1 MEKFL
6 IEISD
11 NISEKVAKE
20 CNEFMPSGHIAVC
33 CTTKDL
39 DYAKSVTEKI
49 NTFDYE
55 ITFIEYPDDVVID
68 DESILDIVESQEN
81 IRFFIGVGGRE
92 IATLLSKATTLREFE
107 YILVSNT
114 PDIYGV
120 GYAIGKTEAF
130 DEYQFIMPKALYIDS
145 NCVSKKEGFASLVGI
160 ILGHAVEIFEKE
172 YINKMNG
179 KFEENLLSIEK
190 QKIYDMIGNGDMCD
204 RKKLLEQIVDFCNT
218 ERQEFCS
225 SQKVMTKLLEEISL
239 VYDKGDSSLLSAI
252 ALIKY
257 FKAILS
263 VEEGSLTIPVDVS
276 SKCRNL
282 AKLSNVD
289 MSTIIKHV
297 EKRKF
302 EPKWLFIHKEYRKD
316 MLDDITKIESK
327 LENIIRSAKRYMSD
341 VGYHLGEEY
350 DSNML
355 IQAIYNLSPL
365 VEDCSPVSIADCLGI
380 G

>member
-68 DESILDIVESQEN
+68 DESVLDIVESQEN
-81 IRFFIGVGGRE
+81 IRFFIGIGGRE

-130 DEYQFIMPKALYIDS
+130 EEYQFIMPKALYIDS

-179 KFEENLLSIEK
+179 KFQENLLSIEK

-225 SQKVMTKLLEEISL
+225 SQKVMTKLLEE
-239 VYDKGDSSLLSAI
+239 
-252 ALIKY
+252 
-257 FKAILS
+257 
-263 VEEGSLTIPVDVS
+263 
-276 SKCRNL
+276 
-282 AKLSNVD
+282 
-289 MSTIIKHV
+289 
-297 EKRKF
+297 
-302 EPKWLFIHKEYRKD
+302 
-316 MLDDITKIESK
+316 
-327 LENIIRSAKRYMSD
+327 
-341 VGYHLGEEY
+341 
-350 DSNML
+350 
-355 IQAIYNLSPL
+355 
-365 VEDCSPVSIADCLGI
+365 
-380 G
+380 